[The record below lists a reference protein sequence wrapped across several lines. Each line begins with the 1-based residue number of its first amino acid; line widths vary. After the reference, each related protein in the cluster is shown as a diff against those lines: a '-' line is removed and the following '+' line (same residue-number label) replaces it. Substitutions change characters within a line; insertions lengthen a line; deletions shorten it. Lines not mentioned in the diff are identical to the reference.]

1 LIIGVYDNNFLHK
14 DFTYDYIVDIEKS
27 FFKPFSIFDFIRK
40 NDNFEKLYNVSS
52 KKPHIPG
59 EINLKSK

>member
-1 LIIGVYDNNFLHK
+1 MLKGVYDNNFLK
-14 DFTYDYIVDIEKS
+14 DCTYEYIVDIEKS

-40 NDNFEKLYNVSS
+40 NDSFEKLYKVST

-59 EINLKSK
+59 EINLKK